1 MRSKAPLLFV
11 AIAAI
16 ATLAFFLLQSGGDR
30 SLDMGGEGRSE
41 RIRDEASRTPSD
53 LVGVDRAGDARA
65 NREVAEASGLGAP
78 SVVREEDHPWA
89 GKLAGITG
97 RIVEEDGTPVE
108 NMRVELLEIDVS
120 SILKAEHSAMGLEAP
135 EIDEVYT
142 KADGRFLLQGARRN
156 AYHGLNIARGTG
168 RATLRPIEQALE
180 HGALTDLGDI
190 VLASFG
196 TIVGT
201 VIDEDGEP
209 VPGARVRASPLPA
222 DILRFGI
229 LDIREDI
236 VVGFSEDENRIAMEI
251 PSRLYQVYERLPVPT
266 TTTADD
272 GTFRLEGVMPG
283 MISGGADLP
292 RHVAGVFGPIEL
304 EAGAEEDVG
313 EIELLFGRTVTGRVT
328 DGGGEPVEGVEVAV
342 GALVPIAPVGILQ
355 PAGVTGPDGRY
366 EVRGIPEDGVL
377 IGVARRTHAEPWIV
391 EEGQGDSVDFSL
403 KSASPILV
411 RVRDFEG
418 EPVTGAKIIMQ
429 SNEQTPADVF
439 AGMMMMD
446 FLDKDGGRLK
456 VETAEV
462 EPGEYRVEGL
472 TKGQWSV
479 EARAEGYA
487 PAYGD
492 VAIVGEGTT
501 VTLTATR
508 GQTLQVNVVDGA
520 TGEPVA
526 NAHAMLLAPKGVAFA
541 SFAGDFTDAAGE
553 AQLGPLS
560 STFVEDTQQTAGGNW
575 FGGASVVAEH
585 PDFGTAYADYTEGM
599 ESVTVELPPS
609 CTLTGRVTWA
619 GEAPSGLYMMILRH
633 ADEKNPKLQMSSPPR
648 TALTNLEGAFRYTGV
663 APGSYKLLVME
674 RYLEGDPIGIIIS
687 QEEPVFVDDR
697 ALTVEVGEDN
707 FIEITLSENGAGP
720 TGRFAGRVTASG
732 GPVAGLDVRFRGG
745 GRENLELK
753 TDGSGS
759 FESPEYS
766 TMETV
771 RIEISG
777 QIPMGDGTTE
787 QRTVYDSWE
796 RPVAS
801 ETTRIDIDLDFQ
813 KVIVSVVDKNT
824 GEPVAHARVSVQ
836 EERVR
841 GRRRRIGGGSAA
853 QTGTDGLAAVILPT
867 DDEYTIGVAHD
878 DYARTTAQVR
888 PGSAPSGQPAIVI
901 QLQHAVVA
909 KGRVIMPEGMSV
921 NDNTFVRVD
930 IGGSGGDGWS
940 RVNEEDHTFEIDGL
954 LPGTYEVEMFT
965 GTGMVKTEF
974 TLGPNGDEN
983 LTLDFANP
991 ISD

>member
-1 MRSKAPLLFV
+1 MRSKAPLFFV
-11 AIAAI
+11 AVAAV
-16 ATLAFFLLQSGGDR
+16 AALAFFLLQSGGDR
-30 SLDMGGEGRSE
+30 SLDVDQEGRDGATQNE
-41 RIRDEASRTPSD
+41 VTRTPSD
-53 LVGVDRAGDARA
+53 LARVDRTNEVNSDRAAAG
-65 NREVAEASGLGAP
+65 ASDLGAT
-78 SVVREEDHPWA
+78 SLAAQGDHPWA

-142 KADGRFLLQGARRN
+142 KSDGRFLLQGARRS
-156 AYHGLNIARGTG
+156 AYHGLNIGRGTG

-209 VPGARVRASPLPA
+209 VPGARVRAAPIP
-222 DILRFGI
+222 DEVLRFGI

-272 GTFRLEGVMPG
+272 GSFRLEGVMPG
-283 MISGGADLP
+283 MIAGGADMP
-292 RHVAGVFGPIEL
+292 RHVAGIFGPVEL
-304 EAGAEEDVG
+304 EAGQEVDVG
-313 EIELLFGRTVTGRVT
+313 EIELLFGRTVVGRVT
-328 DGGGEPVEGVEVAV
+328 DGAGEPVEGVEVAV

-355 PAGVTGPDGRY
+355 PAGVTGSDGRY
-366 EVRGIPEDGVL
+366 EVRGIPEDGAL

-391 EEGQGDSVDFSL
+391 EEGRGDSVDFSL
-403 KSASPILV
+403 KTSAPILV

-418 EPVTGAKIIMQ
+418 EPVIGAKIVME
-429 SNEQTPADVF
+429 SNEQTPADMF
-439 AGMMMMD
+439 GGMMMMD

-456 VETAEV
+456 VETTEV
-462 EPGEYRVEGL
+462 EPGDYRVEGL

-479 EARAEGYA
+479 EARAAGYA
-487 PAYGD
+487 PAYGE

-508 GQTLQVNVVDGA
+508 GRTLDVNVVDGA

-526 NAHAMLLAPKGVAFA
+526 NAHAMLLAPKGMAFA
-541 SFAGDFTDAAGE
+541 SFAGDFTNAAGV
-553 AQLGPLS
+553 ATLGPLS
-560 STFVEDTQQTAGGNW
+560 STFLSDTTQSMGQGW
-575 FGGASVVAEH
+575 FGGATVVAEH
-585 PDFGTAYADYTEGM
+585 PEFGTAYTDYEEGM
-599 ESVTVELPPS
+599 EAVTVELPPS

-619 GEAPSGLYMMILRH
+619 GDVPRGLYMLILRH
-633 ADEKNPKLQMSSPPR
+633 EDEENPKLQMTSPPR
-648 TALTNLEGAFRYTGV
+648 TTLTNLEGAFKYTGV
-663 APGSYKLLVME
+663 APGKYKLLLME

-697 ALTVEVGEDN
+697 SLIVEVGEEN
-707 FIEITLSENGAGP
+707 FVDITLSETGVGP
-720 TGRFAGRVTASG
+720 MGNFAGRVTAG
-732 GPVAGLDVRFRGG
+732 GAPVAGLDVKFRGG
-745 GRENLELK
+745 GRENVELK
-753 TDGSGS
+753 TDGTGS
-759 FESPEYS
+759 FESPQYS

-787 QRTVYDSWE
+787 ERTVYEDWE
-796 RPVAS
+796 RPAAD

-813 KVIVSVVDKNT
+813 KVIVSVVDKNS
-824 GEPVAHARVSVQ
+824 GEPVAGARVAVQ
-836 EERVR
+836 EERGR
-841 GRRRRIGGGSAA
+841 TRRRRRGRGTDTK
-853 QTGTDGLAAVILPT
+853 TGEDGLANVILPS
-867 DDEYTIGVAHD
+867 DDTYTVTVSHE
-878 DYARTTAQVR
+878 DYARTTAEVR
-888 PGSAPSGQPAIVI
+888 PGSGPSGQPAVVI
-901 QLQHAVVA
+901 QMQPAVVA
-909 KGRVIMPEGMSV
+909 KGKVIMPAGMTVSAR
-921 NDNTFVRVD
+921 TFVRVD
-930 IGGSGGDGWS
+930 NGGGRGDGWTQVS
-940 RVNEEDHTFEIDGL
+940 EEDQTFEFEGL
-954 LPGTYEVEMFT
+954 MPGTYEAQMFT
-965 GTGMVKTEF
+965 GAGMVKTEF
-974 TLGPNGDEN
+974 TLGPNGSEN